1 MYPSPCACKGI
12 RSCNLCQSGK
22 DHNSNDFQSHTV
34 YIYCDACRQAIRMDI
49 YELKSQCPHHTE
61 IGNESIAFPLD
72 GIYLVSDF
80 VNEIEE
86 KNLVD
91 AIDNDIW
98 ISSQSGRLKQDF
110 GIKIN
115 FKKQTI
121 KTKYFTGMPLYSKA
135 LLERL
140 HTHRVLSDFQSVEL
154 CNLDYSSERGSHID
168 PHIDDT
174 WIWGERLI
182 TINLLSNTILSL
194 IPNEQNSKKII
205 YIPVPRRWM
214 IVLYGDAR
222 YEYKHAIQGQ
232 HIQDRRLAVT
242 FRELTGTKEKFYEEN
257 KDLYEK
263 IIRIGKRF
271 TGISVGRFEHVVNEV
286 NSQAV
291 EKMDVEICSNTE
303 EQLKELFE
311 STYSSKI
318 SAFEKLN
325 PTTYMVDSEKKYLM
339 KLFPQLSI
347 SREQLQ
353 TIFSSC
359 QSNAIILNGSVNQSY
374 IVIVH
379 YDDLSSNQQ
388 IARFL
393 AQWRLATDHFSKNS
407 LDQDWFNEQYASIL
421 QKKKNSFPFLLSN
434 LFTCQQ
440 QLSDQL
446 EIGLQ
451 WTTSK
456 QSSYLMD
463 LTSTFL
469 TDINSF
475 PENVKDIV
483 KIYEE
488 TVRLT
493 DEELNLLDTFVR
505 LQLVLTINHNDS
517 DDEKQ
522 LDLLEQ
528 LSSNVFLVRNL
539 VR

>member
-1 MYPSPCACKGI
+1 
-12 RSCNLCQSGK
+12 
-22 DHNSNDFQSHTV
+22 
-34 YIYCDACRQAIRMDI
+34 
-49 YELKSQCPHHTE
+49 
-61 IGNESIAFPLD
+61 
-72 GIYLVSDF
+72 
-80 VNEIEE
+80 
-86 KNLVD
+86 
-91 AIDNDIW
+91 
-98 ISSQSGRLKQDF
+98 
-110 GIKIN
+110 
-115 FKKQTI
+115 
-121 KTKYFTGMPLYSKA
+121 
-135 LLERL
+135 
-140 HTHRVLSDFQSVEL
+140 
-154 CNLDYSSERGSHID
+154 
-168 PHIDDT
+168 
-174 WIWGERLI
+174 
-182 TINLLSNTILSL
+182 
-194 IPNEQNSKKII
+194 
-205 YIPVPRRWM
+205 
-214 IVLYGDAR
+214 
-222 YEYKHAIQGQ
+222 
-232 HIQDRRLAVT
+232 
-242 FRELTGTKEKFYEEN
+242 
-257 KDLYEK
+257 
-263 IIRIGKRF
+263 
-271 TGISVGRFEHVVNEV
+271 
-286 NSQAV
+286 
-291 EKMDVEICSNTE
+291 MDVETCSNTE
-303 EQLKELFE
+303 DQLKELFE
-311 STYSSKI
+311 STYSSQV
-318 SAFEKLN
+318 SVFEKLN
-325 PTTYMVDSEKKYLM
+325 PTTYLVDSEKKYLM

-446 EIGLQ
+446 ETGLQ

-463 LTSTFL
+463 LTSTFI

-475 PENVKDIV
+475 PENVKEIV

-488 TVRLT
+488 TVRLS
-493 DEELNLLDTFVR
+493 DAELNLLDTFVR
-505 LQLVLTINHNDS
+505 LQLVLAINHNDS